1 MGRGSTLRDGET
13 DVKKSV
19 AIALFMIL
27 VLLVSVGSSFAWSR
41 GGGGGVHH
49 GGFHGR
55 GVVVVGPGFGW
66 GWGGPWWGGYGWGG
80 YYPPPYYYQQPQ
92 VVVQPAPIYVERNEQ
107 PQPQESFWYYCPNTK
122 AYYPSVPSCSEAW
135 VKVPPRSE

>member
-1 MGRGSTLRDGET
+1 VGRGSRLGVGEA

-19 AIALFMIL
+19 AIALL
-27 VLLVSVGSSFAWSR
+27 VVLVVLVSVGSSFAWSR
-41 GGGGGVHH
+41 GGGVHH

-55 GVVVVGPGFGW
+55 GVVVVGPGW
-66 GWGGPWWGGYGWGG
+66 GWGGPWWGYGWGG

-92 VVVQPAPIYVERNEQ
+92 VVVQPAPIYVERNE
-107 PQPQESFWYYCPNTK
+107 PQAAPESFWYYCPNTK

>member
-41 GGGGGVHH
+41 GGGGVHH

-55 GVVVVGPGFGW
+55 GVVVVGPGWGW
-66 GWGGPWWGGYGWGG
+66 GWGGPWWGYGG

-135 VKVPPRSE
+135 VKVPPRSQ